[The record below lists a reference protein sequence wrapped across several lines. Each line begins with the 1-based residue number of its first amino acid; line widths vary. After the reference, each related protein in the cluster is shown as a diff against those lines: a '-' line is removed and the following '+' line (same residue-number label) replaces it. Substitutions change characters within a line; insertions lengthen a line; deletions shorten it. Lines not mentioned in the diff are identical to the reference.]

1 MDDFVLENLHAS
13 RNDFCSRL
21 INLLTP
27 HIHYGLKSIFDEAWK
42 LCIENGETTKYLM
55 TFQNFL
61 LRIPKWNTSIIEKET
76 QRINEQSGCSH
87 IEELITCV
95 HIIHLKT
102 LTCVRAGS
110 KQKKIDIAIPK
121 LSNFIHNVYINVAR
135 KVYSNVYL
143 FEKTKQHL
151 QIQKNNNKLEEFIK
165 ECILNT
171 IRESIPIEKLLKVY
185 IEDQFIEEDTEV
197 VDTEEIIAQD
207 PVMEEEEKELDQQL
221 ENALETFDNE
231 KEREGRVGEGEDS
244 GSVKKQ
250 TITFHDMDQVRTITD
265 AENNISSTDELVN
278 APKTLERL
286 EEISMKNFAKRK
298 EEQNSYDDDDG
309 GDENDAIQIGE
320 PVSLGELDIDM
331 FSEL

>member
-1 MDDFVLENLHAS
+1 MDDFVLENLEVS

-21 INLLTP
+21 INILTP
-27 HIHYGLKSIFDEAWK
+27 HIHSGLKSIFDEAWK

-61 LRIPKWNTSIIEKET
+61 LRVPKWNTSIIEKET
-76 QRINEQSGCSH
+76 QRISEQSGCSH

-121 LSNFIHNVYINVAR
+121 LSGFIHKVYINVAR

-143 FEKTKQHL
+143 FEKNKQHL
-151 QIQKNNNKLEEFIK
+151 QIQKNNYHLEGLIK

-171 IRESIPIEKLLKVY
+171 IRESIPIEHLLKVY

-207 PVMEEEEKELDQQL
+207 PVEEEEEEEQQQQQQQQQENEHSKEEDVQ
-221 ENALETFDNE
+221 NA
-231 KEREGRVGEGEDS
+231 G
-244 GSVKKQ
+244 GSAQDDGVKKQ
-250 TITFHDMDQVRTITD
+250 TITFDDIDRVRIMND
-265 AENNISSTDELVN
+265 ADSTEELVN

-298 EEQNSYDDDDG
+298 EEQDGYDDDDE
-309 GDENDAIQIGE
+309 DENDAIQIGE
-320 PVSLGELDIDM
+320 PVSLGDLDIDM
-331 FSEL
+331 FSEEL